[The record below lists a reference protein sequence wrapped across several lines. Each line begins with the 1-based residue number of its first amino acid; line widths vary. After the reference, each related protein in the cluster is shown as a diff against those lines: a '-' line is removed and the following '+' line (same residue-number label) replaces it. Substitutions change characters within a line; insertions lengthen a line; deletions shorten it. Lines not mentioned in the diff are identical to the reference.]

1 MESVGLKKHIPGLEN
16 RVKVGETIV
25 FFRWHTAKD
34 GILEI
39 VSWHASYTSGGWVG
53 RSKMSKPVTDQETYG
68 NRLLTAMSH
77 FFCAGLEQF

>member
-39 VSWHASYTSGGWVG
+39 VSWHASYTSGG
-53 RSKMSKPVTDQETYG
+53 
-68 NRLLTAMSH
+68 
-77 FFCAGLEQF
+77 